1 MSILI
6 GLTGPARTGKSTT
19 AHHLTLEHGFE
30 CFAFADPLREGLAAI
45 FQLSPEDFEGE
56 AKEQPISWLGRSPR
70 QLMQLLGTEWGR
82 HMISANLWV
91 DLAEQHLDA
100 IANASFPSPNFVI
113 SDVRFENEADFIR
126 KRGGVIVHLQRFEA
140 PKVNPHVS
148 ESGVSFHKNDL
159 VLVNDGDLPGLFAS
173 IEGLL
178 ALLPF
183 RADRSRSA
191 A

>member
-1 MSILI
+1 MSLLI

-56 AKEQPISWLGRSPR
+56 SKEQPISWLGRSPR

-91 DLAEQHLDA
+91 DLAEQHLNA
-100 IANASFPSPNFVI
+100 IANASFPSPSFVI

-126 KRGGVIVHLQRFEA
+126 KRGGMIVHLQRFAA
-140 PKVNPHVS
+140 PKVNAHVS
-148 ESGVSFHKNDL
+148 EAGVSLHKDDL
-159 VLVNDGDLPGLFAS
+159 VLVNDGDLPSLYS
-173 IEGLL
+173 QIEGLL
-178 ALLPF
+178 CAMHA
-183 RADRSRSA
+183 RRSRSA

>member
-1 MSILI
+1 MSQLLI

-19 AHHLTLEHGFE
+19 AHHLMLEHGFQAY
-30 CFAFADPLREGLAAI
+30 AFADPMRDALMAL
-45 FQLSPEDFEGE
+45 FQLEPEDFEGA
-56 AKEQPISWLGRSPR
+56 AKEEPIGWLGRSPR

-100 IANASFPSPNFVI
+100 IANASWATPPFVI

-126 KRGGVIVHLQRFEA
+126 KRGGVIVHLQRFDA
-140 PKVNPHVS
+140 PRVNAHASETDVS
-148 ESGVSFHKNDL
+148 LHKHDL
-159 VLVNDGDLPGLFAS
+159 VLVNDGDLSSLFS
-173 IEGLL
+173 QIKGLL
-178 ALLPF
+178 DSV
-183 RADRSRSA
+183 RASRAKSA

>member
-19 AHHLTLEHGFE
+19 AHHLSLEHGFE

-100 IANASFPSPNFVI
+100 IANASFPAPNFVI

-159 VLVNDGDLPGLFAS
+159 VLVNDGDLQSLYRQIESLIVGLHA
-173 IEGLL
+173 
-178 ALLPF
+178 
-183 RADRSRSA
+183 RSARSA